1 MTTVS
6 TPLSHIFPFVRTP
19 VVVAPMAGAGGGA
32 LIGAAASAG
41 ALAFIGAGYYT
52 TEELQKQLALAC
64 AKAPRLD
71 GRLPF
76 GVGLLVWRLGVP
88 GDVHTALVD
97 ALVDART
104 SAVWL
109 SFGER
114 EPTAEWIKYI
124 RARDSEIRIVTTVN
138 TVEDARVA
146 AEEWNVDVIGI
157 QGIEAGG
164 HGLGSAPPR
173 DALLSSVINEASN
186 WKRNV
191 PVIAAG
197 GIADGRGVA
206 AVLVQGAAGAA
217 LGTRFLVTP
226 ESLYTDAQKALLVGA
241 GPGDTLRSMAF
252 DDARGTTNWPAGIDG
267 RGLMS
272 PTVAE
277 YEDAAARGAIE
288 TEAEQRRSRYSAS
301 VAAGQTERMITWS
314 GTGVGS
320 ITSVVP
326 AGDLVSSITAE
337 AARLLVAGAQ
347 LVHKG

>member
-1 MTTVS
+1 V
-6 TPLSHIFPFVRTP
+6 
-19 VVVAPMAGAGGGA
+19 
-32 LIGAAASAG
+32 
-41 ALAFIGAGYYT
+41 
-52 TEELQKQLALAC
+52 
-64 AKAPRLD
+64 
-71 GRLPF
+71 
-76 GVGLLVWRLGVP
+76 
-88 GDVHTALVD
+88 
-97 ALVDART
+97 
-104 SAVWL
+104 
-109 SFGER
+109 
-114 EPTAEWIKYI
+114 PTAEWIKYI
-124 RARDSEIRIVTTVN
+124 RARDPEIRIFTTVN
-138 TVEDARVA
+138 TVEEARVA
-146 AEEWNVDVIGI
+146 AEEWNVDVLGI

-173 DALLSSVINEASN
+173 DALLAAVINEAPK
-186 WKRNV
+186 WKRIV

-226 ESLYTDAQKALLVGA
+226 ESLYTDAQKALLVSA

-277 YEDAAARGAIE
+277 YEDAAARGAIDS
-288 TEAEQRRSRYSAS
+288 EAEQRRNRYSAL
-301 VAAGQTERMITWS
+301 VTAGETERMITWS
-314 GTGVGS
+314 GTGIGS

-326 AGDLVSSITAE
+326 AGEIVSSITAE

-347 LVHKG
+347 LVHQG